1 MKNRITTNSS
11 DAYGPSFGGHDRLVV
26 MKNRIQKNRI
36 QGKRF
41 GSVRADNYPAHL
53 AFSLRE
59 TANVSR
65 SDNAAVSRSENAY

>member
-1 MKNRITTNSS
+1 VTQEDISALEMTPKGHIYKN
-11 DAYGPSFGGHDRLVV
+11 DV
-26 MKNRIQKNRI
+26 

-53 AFSLRE
+53 AFSIRE
-59 TANVSR
+59 TADVSR